1 VSGFLIDLS
10 WFLLFF
16 GGGIVLAYN
25 RVNLLVST
33 VFAGAALVA
42 YTIYASWN
50 IIWLLLLWLLFAVL
64 IVPNMRE
71 FRREKITRPALEVY
85 RTLLPT
91 MSDTEREALEAGNV
105 WWDGELFSG
114 MPDWNRLTS
123 FPAPQLSDE
132 EQSFFDGPCEQLC
145 AMLDDWDIAHERGDL
160 PPEVWAF
167 IKNHKFFAMI
177 IPKQY
182 GGLEFSAYANAM
194 VIAKLASRNPAVSST
209 VGVPNSLGP
218 AELLLHYGTEEQRQ
232 RWLPGLATGDEI
244 PCFALTSPQAGSDAA
259 ALIDDGV
266 ICKGQWEGKQTLG
279 IRLNWDKRYITLAPV
294 ATVLG
299 LAFKL
304 YDPDH
309 LLADQDD
316 YGITAALIP
325 TDLPGVTTGRRHCPL
340 GIPFQNGPTT
350 GKDVFVPLD
359 AIIGGPEMAGKGWK
373 MLVELL
379 SVGRA
384 ITLPSTAAGG
394 SQAAVYASGAYTQI
408 RRQFGL
414 PVAKFE
420 GVGEALARIAGHAYI
435 MNAAVSVTS
444 GAIDQ
449 GEKPAVP
456 SAILK
461 YHCTEMG
468 RKVANDTMDVHGGKA
483 IMMGPRNYVGRGYMA
498 TPIAITVEGANI
510 LTRSLIIFGQGALR
524 CHPYVL
530 RELQAAQD
538 DDAERGL
545 ASFDNAL
552 FSHIGYA
559 ISNAARSF
567 FLALTHA
574 RFSKVPYNTPTRRY
588 YQNINRY
595 SAAFALATDFA
606 MLTLGGKLKIK
617 ELLSARLGD
626 VLSAMYL
633 ASTVL
638 KHFENQGRRATDLP
652 LVEWSVRTLMYHAQ
666 EQLHSFL
673 RNFPNRPVAF
683 LLRCVIFPRG
693 RTYFSPADALGNN
706 VVELITKTGEAR
718 DRLSEQAYTTL
729 EPTNPLGLLQE
740 ALQLS
745 EALAPLEK
753 KLKQA
758 HKEGLIL
765 SDYFGRQIDEAEK
778 AEIISAA
785 ETRELRSY
793 HDKVLELLSV
803 DDFSP
808 DELGR
813 AGSKSDSWV
822 VPASDSDTRAE
833 KSKPQKPAARKDS
846 GKKPAAR
853 KDSGKKTTKKAAARK
868 SGRKRVAS
876 KKKTANK
883 K

>member
-1 VSGFLIDLS
+1 
-10 WFLLFF
+10 
-16 GGGIVLAYN
+16 
-25 RVNLLVST
+25 
-33 VFAGAALVA
+33 
-42 YTIYASWN
+42 
-50 IIWLLLLWLLFAVL
+50 
-64 IVPNMRE
+64 
-71 FRREKITRPALEVY
+71 
-85 RTLLPT
+85 
-91 MSDTEREALEAGNV
+91 
-105 WWDGELFSG
+105 
-114 MPDWNRLTS
+114 
-123 FPAPQLSDE
+123 
-132 EQSFFDGPCEQLC
+132 
-145 AMLDDWDIAHERGDL
+145 
-160 PPEVWAF
+160 
-167 IKNHKFFAMI
+167 MI
-177 IPKQY
+177 
-182 GGLEFSAYANAM
+182 G
-194 VIAKLASRNPAVSST
+194 
-209 VGVPNSLGP
+209 
-218 AELLLHYGTEEQRQ
+218 
-232 RWLPGLATGDEI
+232 
-244 PCFALTSPQAGSDAA
+244 
-259 ALIDDGV
+259 
-266 ICKGQWEGKQTLG
+266 
-279 IRLNWDKRYITLAPV
+279 
-294 ATVLG
+294 
-299 LAFKL
+299 
-304 YDPDH
+304 
-309 LLADQDD
+309 DQDE

-325 TDLPGVTTGRRHCPL
+325 TDLPGITIGRRHYPL
-340 GIPFQNGPTT
+340 SIPFQNGPTT

-408 RRQFGL
+408 RRQFNL

-420 GVGEALARIAGHAYI
+420 GVGEALARIAGHTYI
-435 MNAAVSVTS
+435 MNAAVSVTA

-483 IMMGPRNYVGRGYMA
+483 IMMGPKNYVGRGYMA

-510 LTRSLIIFGQGALR
+510 LTRSLIIFGQGAMR

-538 DDAERGL
+538 EDVERGL
-545 ASFDNAL
+545 AEFDNAL

-574 RFSKVPYNTPTRRY
+574 RFSNVPYNTPTRRY

-626 VLSAMYL
+626 VLSSMYL
-633 ASTVL
+633 ASAVL
-638 KHFENQGRRATDLP
+638 KHFENQGRRAADLP
-652 LVEWSVRTLMYHAQ
+652 LVEWSVRTLMYNAQ

-683 LLRCVIFPRG
+683 LLRCIIFPRG
-693 RTYFSPADALGNN
+693 RTYYSPADELGQK
-706 VVELITKTGEAR
+706 VVDLITRTGEAR
-718 DRLSEQAYTTL
+718 DRLSQQAYTTI

-745 EALAPLEK
+745 EMLAPLEK

-758 HKEGLIL
+758 KKEGLVQ
-765 SDYFGRQIDEAEK
+765 SEYFGHQIDEAER
-778 AEIISAA
+778 AEIISAK
-785 ETRELRSY
+785 ETSALRTY
-793 HDKVLELLSV
+793 HEKVLHLLSV

-808 DELGR
+808 DELAR
-813 AGSKSDSWV
+813 AGSNTGPSI
-822 VPASDSDTRAE
+822 VPASDADTVPGVQISE
-833 KSKPQKPAARKDS
+833 PKSKKAATRKAS
-846 GKKPAAR
+846 RKKPA
-853 KDSGKKTTKKAAARK
+853 
-868 SGRKRVAS
+868 
-876 KKKTANK
+876 KKTAAKSSGREKVAANK
-883 K
+883 KTAKKK